1 MPKGCGG
8 RAGSWIFLGIAAGRN
23 VQLPA
28 GRPWNPSLPQNPL
41 QSPLLWEVEHKK
53 QQIPGFQTPGKSLW
67 MPKGSEPHGGK
78 AGRINC
84 KGLGS
89 FASFQ
94 GGTEVH
100 SWWEPSLFWG
110 PERENK
116 FTSSEKITSFSHK
129 NQIHLHPDSAKL
141 AEQVQTLKIFA
152 ISALNS
158 GGKVPESF
166 PTRKGRSKPQQ
177 GSEEPPGLSLRSPQG
192 VPVELELQSR

>member
-1 MPKGCGG
+1 MSSSRQGGLGIPASHRTPSSPRCFGKWSTKSSKFPDFKPQG
-8 RAGSWIFLGIAAGRN
+8 RASGCQRGR
-23 VQLPA
+23 
-28 GRPWNPSLPQNPL
+28 S
-41 QSPLLWEVEHKK
+41 H
-53 QQIPGFQTPGKSLW
+53 T
-67 MPKGSEPHGGK
+67 GGK

-166 PTRKGRSKPQQ
+166 PTRKGRSNPQQ